1 MGLGTSQ
8 VDKYL
13 ELLNYSKLKRK
24 NLKESNEY
32 LQVVERNIN
41 KFSTK
46 ELTVM
51 RTELTALVETYKLSS
66 IVTSM
71 ISTLVAIVVVIITA
85 MKELVLIDK
94 SDFIEKNVMYVV
106 IVSACSIVFFPTILF
121 LGRYIKKYSM
131 LTQVLGLV
139 DNLIDERK
147 KIDELI
153 GEAYKENLKYLKEDS
168 PIT

>member
-71 ISTLVAIVVVIITA
+71 ISTLVAIVDRLH
-85 MKELVLIDK
+85 LV
-94 SDFIEKNVMYVV
+94 
-106 IVSACSIVFFPTILF
+106 
-121 LGRYIKKYSM
+121 GQKK
-131 LTQVLGLV
+131 
-139 DNLIDERK
+139 
-147 KIDELI
+147 
-153 GEAYKENLKYLKEDS
+153 
-168 PIT
+168 